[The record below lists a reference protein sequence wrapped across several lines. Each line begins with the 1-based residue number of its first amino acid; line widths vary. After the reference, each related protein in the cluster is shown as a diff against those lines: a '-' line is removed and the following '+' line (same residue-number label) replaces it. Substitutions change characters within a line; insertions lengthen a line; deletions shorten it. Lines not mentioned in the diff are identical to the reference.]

1 MNFVIGFACGI
12 LAPWFVYR
20 VKKMIGET
28 YLFDEAVDEVVDEV
42 VEELM
47 EEESADE

>member
-1 MNFVIGFACGI
+1 MSFVIGFACGI

-28 YLFDEAVDEVVDEV
+28 YLFDEVIDEVADEI
-42 VEELM
+42 VEELV
-47 EEESADE
+47 EEESTNE